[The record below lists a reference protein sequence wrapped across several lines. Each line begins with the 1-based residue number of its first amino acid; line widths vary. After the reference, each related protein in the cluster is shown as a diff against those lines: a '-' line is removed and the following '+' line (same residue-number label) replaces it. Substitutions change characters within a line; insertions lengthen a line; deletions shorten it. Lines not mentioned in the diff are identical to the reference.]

1 MTMKKVW
8 PWIFGIAVGL
18 IIITLLVYTRSNH
31 NAYWSA
37 RDAYLR
43 QIQQVHQTLRFPG
56 SINFAT
62 QTPTPPGLYDWK
74 K

>member
-8 PWIFGIAVGL
+8 PWIFGILVGL
-18 IIITLLVYTRSNH
+18 IIITLVAYARSDRG
-31 NAYWSA
+31 AYWSA

-43 QIQQVHQTLRFPG
+43 QIQQVHATLRFPG